1 MANLIDQDQEWLLNC
16 LNATLDPNQEIR
28 SLAEVSLRQASLQPG
43 HSPLLLPSKSPI
55 SIQSNRTLFLQQFI
69 KKHWHESEESFE
81 SPAVATEEKEV
92 IRILLLPSLDDSHR
106 KICTAISMAIASIA
120 VYDWPENWPD
130 LLPFLLK
137 LINDRTNVSGVHG
150 ALRCLALLSG
160 DLDDT
165 VVPTLVP
172 VLFPCLLTIV
182 SSPQNLFKQNY
193 DNYLRTKALTI
204 VYSCVSVLGI
214 MSGVYKTE
222 IIALITPMLK
232 PWMDQF
238 SVILEPPMQPEDP
251 DNWSLRMEVLKCL
264 NQFVQNFPS
273 LTESEFMVIVG
284 PLWQTFVTSLSV
296 YMRSSIECTEDPY
309 GDRYDSDGAE
319 KSLDAFVIQL
329 FEFLLTIV
337 GSAKLMKVVKNNI
350 KELAYYTLAFLQM
363 TEQQVI
369 FYNILLLYVLVLL
382 CYLMVIV
389 DKCICLDIFRCL
401 GGSKGGKS
409 VASESNEGA
418 RGADGRTLAEGS
430 STVAKL
436 IWTMRCNMAILLTT
450 IALCLADIM
459 ALPFAVSNISN
470 WGNSCLLYNGLSME
484 TLFFTNLSCNKIRI
498 VIPQSQKSRIVILN
512 REISLGIVGDSQ
524 LKLKTPSIVILVID
538 LCEVHTWS
546 RDANQ
551 FVADEDDA
559 TYSCRVS
566 GDPSLTSH
574 KHGTAFEWQNEGR
587 YKQGV
592 NLDLNRLR
600 ILVQYGALPMGVLL
614 LEEVVNS
621 FGSEGIYAIIDAM
634 RERFNESERE
644 KAAGSA
650 AWWRVSATVGE
661 LTVGQTSQKRQCD
674 CSVIRESVL
683 FALADLSDQLLDAEA
698 SGMISVNLG
707 NLVEQIVT
715 KDVGTGVHEYPFLYA
730 RIFTSVAKFSSVISH
745 GVLEHFLHAA
755 IKGVGMNVPP
765 PVKMGACQALS
776 QLLPEANKENIQP
789 QLMGLFSSLTDLL
802 HQASDETLHLVLE
815 TLQASIK
822 AVREA
827 AVSFESVVSPVVLN
841 TWALYVSDPFL
852 SIDAIEVLEALK
864 NAPGG
869 IHPLVSRILPHIGPI
884 LNKPYQQ
891 PDGLV
896 AGSLDLNAPSD
907 VIKAIYDTCF
917 DAVIRIVLQSDDHS
931 EMQNATQCLASFIS
945 GGREEILSWA
955 ADSGFTMRS
964 LLDAASRLLD
974 PGLESSGSL
983 FVGSYILQLI
993 LHLPLQM
1000 AMHIRDLVTAL
1011 VRRMQSA
1018 QIVHMS
1024 VPHVEQ
1030 FIDMLI
1036 GIPAEGYE
1044 NSFVYVMSEWTQKQ
1058 GEIQGAYQIKVTT
1071 SALALLLSTGHA
1083 ELNKVNVLGHLKS
1096 AAGITTRSKAKLAPD
1111 QWTLVPLPVKI
1122 LALLADTVIEFQEQ
1136 AMADD
1141 EESDWEE
1148 IQGGVAESN
1157 DSLLS
1162 SAAAPSFGRTTYGQ
1176 LEAMAKA
1183 YNENE
1188 EDWDDD
1194 DLLSVSDQLN
1204 GINLVNYLADFF
1216 AKFVH
1221 SNRQLFDHL
1230 CQKLIP
1236 AGQHLHAYL
1245 SLFNALLFDG
1255 TFRLYLK
1262 GVVQNAF
1269 E

>member
-1 MANLIDQDQEWLLNC
+1 M
-16 LNATLDPNQEIR
+16 
-28 SLAEVSLRQASLQPG
+28 
-43 HSPLLLPSKSPI
+43 PI
-55 SIQSNRTLFLQQFI
+55 
-69 KKHWHESEESFE
+69 
-81 SPAVATEEKEV
+81 
-92 IRILLLPSLDDSHR
+92 
-106 KICTAISMAIASIA
+106 C
-120 VYDWPENWPD
+120 
-130 LLPFLLK
+130 
-137 LINDRTNVSGVHG
+137 
-150 ALRCLALLSG
+150 
-160 DLDDT
+160 
-165 VVPTLVP
+165 
-172 VLFPCLLTIV
+172 
-182 SSPQNLFKQNY
+182 
-193 DNYLRTKALTI
+193 
-204 VYSCVSVLGI
+204 
-214 MSGVYKTE
+214 
-222 IIALITPMLK
+222 
-232 PWMDQF
+232 
-238 SVILEPPMQPEDP
+238 
-251 DNWSLRMEVLKCL
+251 
-264 NQFVQNFPS
+264 
-273 LTESEFMVIVG
+273 
-284 PLWQTFVTSLSV
+284 
-296 YMRSSIECTEDPY
+296 
-309 GDRYDSDGAE
+309 
-319 KSLDAFVIQL
+319 
-329 FEFLLTIV
+329 
-337 GSAKLMKVVKNNI
+337 
-350 KELAYYTLAFLQM
+350 
-363 TEQQVI
+363 
-369 FYNILLLYVLVLL
+369 
-382 CYLMVIV
+382 
-389 DKCICLDIFRCL
+389 
-401 GGSKGGKS
+401 
-409 VASESNEGA
+409 
-418 RGADGRTLAEGS
+418 
-430 STVAKL
+430 
-436 IWTMRCNMAILLTT
+436 
-450 IALCLADIM
+450 
-459 ALPFAVSNISN
+459 
-470 WGNSCLLYNGLSME
+470 
-484 TLFFTNLSCNKIRI
+484 NLSFC
-498 VIPQSQKSRIVILN
+498 S
-512 REISLGIVGDSQ
+512 REI
-524 LKLKTPSIVILVID
+524 
-538 LCEVHTWS
+538 
-546 RDANQ
+546 
-551 FVADEDDA
+551 
-559 TYSCRVS
+559 
-566 GDPSLTSH
+566 
-574 KHGTAFEWQNEGR
+574 
-587 YKQGV
+587 
-592 NLDLNRLR
+592 
-600 ILVQYGALPMGVLL
+600 
-614 LEEVVNS
+614 
-621 FGSEGIYAIIDAM
+621 
-634 RERFNESERE
+634 
-644 KAAGSA
+644 
-650 AWWRVSATVGE
+650 
-661 LTVGQTSQKRQCD
+661 
-674 CSVIRESVL
+674 
-683 FALADLSDQLLDAEA
+683 
-698 SGMISVNLG
+698 
-707 NLVEQIVT
+707 
-715 KDVGTGVHEYPFLYA
+715 
-730 RIFTSVAKFSSVISH
+730 
-745 GVLEHFLHAA
+745 
-755 IKGVGMNVPP
+755 
-765 PVKMGACQALS
+765 
-776 QLLPEANKENIQP
+776 
-789 QLMGLFSSLTDLL
+789 
-802 HQASDETLHLVLE
+802 
-815 TLQASIK
+815 

-896 AGSLDLNAPSD
+896 AGSLDLVTMLLKNAPSD

-1018 QIVHMS
+1018 QIVGLKSSLLLIFARLVHMS

-1194 DLLSVSDQLN
+1194 DLFSVSDQLN

-1230 CQKLIP
+1230 CQ
-1236 AGQHLHAYL
+1236 
-1245 SLFNALLFDG
+1245 SLAQAQRDAIQTLL
-1255 TFRLYLK
+1255 RC
-1262 GVVQNAF
+1262 
-1269 E
+1269 

>member
-1 MANLIDQDQEWLLNC
+1 MASRIDQDQEWLLNC
-16 LNATLDPNQEIR
+16 LNATLDPNEEIR
-28 SLAEVSLRQASLQPG
+28 SLAEASLYQASLQPG
-43 HSPLLLPSKSPI
+43 FGVALSKVAANKELPFGLRQLAAVLLK
-55 SIQSNRTLFLQQFI
+55 QFI

-81 SPAVATEEKEV
+81 PPAVSTEEKEV
-92 IRILLLPSLDDSHR
+92 IRRLLLPSLDDSHR

-172 VLFPCLLTIV
+172 FLFPCLHTIV
-182 SSPQNLFKQNY
+182 SSPQNY

-204 VYSCVSVLGI
+204 VYSCMSMLGI

-222 IIALITPMLK
+222 ISALITPMLK
-232 PWMDQF
+232 SWMDQF
-238 SVILEPPMQPEDP
+238 SVILEQPVQPEDP

-264 NQFVQNFPS
+264 NQFVQNFSS
-273 LTESEFMVIVG
+273 LNESEFMVIVG

-296 YMRSSIECTEDPY
+296 YVRSSIECIDDPY
-309 GDRYDSDGAE
+309 VDRYDSDGAE
-319 KSLDAFVIQL
+319 KSLDSFVIQL
-329 FEFLLTIV
+329 FEFLMTIV
-337 GSAKLMKVVKNNI
+337 GSAKLMKVFKNNI
-350 KELAYYTLAFLQM
+350 KELAYYTIAFLQM
-363 TEQQVI
+363 TEQQV
-369 FYNILLLYVLVLL
+369 
-382 CYLMVIV
+382 
-389 DKCICLDIFRCL
+389 
-401 GGSKGGKS
+401 
-409 VASESNEGA
+409 
-418 RGADGRTLAEGS
+418 
-430 STVAKL
+430 
-436 IWTMRCNMAILLTT
+436 
-450 IALCLADIM
+450 
-459 ALPFAVSNISN
+459 
-470 WGNSCLLYNGLSME
+470 
-484 TLFFTNLSCNKIRI
+484 
-498 VIPQSQKSRIVILN
+498 
-512 REISLGIVGDSQ
+512 
-524 LKLKTPSIVILVID
+524 
-538 LCEVHTWS
+538 HTWS
-546 RDANQ
+546 SDANQ

-566 GDPSLTSH
+566 G
-574 KHGTAFEWQNEGR
+574 
-587 YKQGV
+587 
-592 NLDLNRLR
+592 
-600 ILVQYGALPMGVLL
+600 VLL
-614 LEEVVNS
+614 LEQVVSS

-644 KAAGSA
+644 KAAGSV
-650 AWWRVSATVGE
+650 AWWR
-661 LTVGQTSQKRQCD
+661 
-674 CSVIRESVL
+674 IRESIL
-683 FALADLSDQLLDAEA
+683 FALAALSDQLLEAEA
-698 SGMISVNLG
+698 SGLISVNLG

-755 IKGVGMNVPP
+755 IRGVGMNVPS
-765 PVKMGACQALS
+765 PVKIGACQALS
-776 QLLPEANKENIQP
+776 QLLPEANKKNIQP
-789 QLMGLFSSLTDLL
+789 ELMGLFSSLTDLL

-822 AVREA
+822 AVHEA

-841 TWALYVSDPFL
+841 MWALHVSDPFL

-896 AGSLDLNAPSD
+896 AGSLDLVTMLLKNAPSD

-917 DAVIRIVLQSDDHS
+917 DAVIQIVLQSDDHS

-974 PGLESSGSL
+974 PDLESSGSL
-983 FVGSYILQLI
+983 FVGSYILHLI

-1000 AMHIRDLVTAL
+1000 AIHIRDLVGAL

-1018 QIVHMS
+1018 QIVVLKSSLLLIFARLVHMS
-1024 VPHVEQ
+1024 LPHVEQ

-1036 GIPAEGYE
+1036 GIPAQGYE
-1044 NSFVYVMSEWTQKQ
+1044 NSFVYVMSEWTRQQ
-1058 GEIQGAYQIKVTT
+1058 GEIQGAYQIKVTA
-1071 SALALLLSTGHA
+1071 SALALLLSTRHA
-1083 ELNKVNVLGHLKS
+1083 ELNKVNVQGHLKS
-1096 AAGITTRSKAKLAPD
+1096 SAGITTRSKAKLAPD

-1157 DSLLS
+1157 DSLLY
-1162 SAAAPSFGRTTYGQ
+1162 SAADSSFGRTTYDQ

-1183 YNENE
+1183 YDENE
-1188 EDWDDD
+1188 EDGDDD

-1204 GINLVNYLADFF
+1204 GINLVNYLGDFF
-1216 AKFVH
+1216 VKFVDGD
-1221 SNRQLFDHL
+1221 RQLFDHL
-1230 CQKLIP
+1230 CQ
-1236 AGQHLHAYL
+1236 
-1245 SLFNALLFDG
+1245 SLAQAQRDAIQTLL
-1255 TFRLYLK
+1255 RR
-1262 GVVQNAF
+1262 
-1269 E
+1269 

>member
-1 MANLIDQDQEWLLNC
+1 MANRIDQDQEWLLNC
-16 LNATLDPNQEIR
+16 LNATLDPNEEIR
-28 SLAEVSLRQASLQPG
+28 SLAEASLYQASLQPG
-43 HSPLLLPSKSPI
+43 FGVALSKVAANKELPFGLRQLAAVLLK
-55 SIQSNRTLFLQQFI
+55 QFI

-81 SPAVATEEKEV
+81 PPAVSTEEKEV
-92 IRILLLPSLDDSHR
+92 IRRLLLPSLDDSHR

-172 VLFPCLLTIV
+172 FLFPCLHTIV
-182 SSPQNLFKQNY
+182 SSPQNY

-204 VYSCVSVLGI
+204 VYSCMSMLGI

-222 IIALITPMLK
+222 ISALITPMLK
-232 PWMDQF
+232 SWMDQF
-238 SVILEPPMQPEDP
+238 SLILEQPVQPEDP

-264 NQFVQNFPS
+264 NQFVQNFSS
-273 LTESEFMVIVG
+273 LNESEFMVIVG

-296 YMRSSIECTEDPY
+296 YVRSSIECIDDPY
-309 GDRYDSDGAE
+309 VDRYDSDGAE
-319 KSLDAFVIQL
+319 KSLDSFVIQL
-329 FEFLLTIV
+329 FEFLMTIV
-337 GSAKLMKVVKNNI
+337 GSAKLMKVFKNNI
-350 KELAYYTLAFLQM
+350 KELAYYTIAFLQM
-363 TEQQVI
+363 TEQQV
-369 FYNILLLYVLVLL
+369 
-382 CYLMVIV
+382 
-389 DKCICLDIFRCL
+389 
-401 GGSKGGKS
+401 
-409 VASESNEGA
+409 
-418 RGADGRTLAEGS
+418 
-430 STVAKL
+430 
-436 IWTMRCNMAILLTT
+436 
-450 IALCLADIM
+450 
-459 ALPFAVSNISN
+459 
-470 WGNSCLLYNGLSME
+470 
-484 TLFFTNLSCNKIRI
+484 
-498 VIPQSQKSRIVILN
+498 
-512 REISLGIVGDSQ
+512 
-524 LKLKTPSIVILVID
+524 
-538 LCEVHTWS
+538 HTWS
-546 RDANQ
+546 SDANQ

-566 GDPSLTSH
+566 G
-574 KHGTAFEWQNEGR
+574 
-587 YKQGV
+587 
-592 NLDLNRLR
+592 
-600 ILVQYGALPMGVLL
+600 VLL
-614 LEEVVNS
+614 LEQVVGS

-644 KAAGSA
+644 KAAGSV
-650 AWWRVSATVGE
+650 AWWR
-661 LTVGQTSQKRQCD
+661 
-674 CSVIRESVL
+674 IRESIL
-683 FALADLSDQLLDAEA
+683 FALAALSDQLLEAEA
-698 SGMISVNLG
+698 SGLISVNLG

-755 IKGVGMNVPP
+755 IKGVGMNVPS
-765 PVKMGACQALS
+765 PVKIGACQALS

-789 QLMGLFSSLTDLL
+789 ELMGLFSSLTDLL

-822 AVREA
+822 AVHEA

-841 TWALYVSDPFL
+841 MWALHVSDPFL

-896 AGSLDLNAPSD
+896 AGSLDLVTMLLKNAPSD

-974 PGLESSGSL
+974 PDLESSGSL

-1000 AMHIRDLVTAL
+1000 AIHIRDLVGAL

-1018 QIVHMS
+1018 QIVVLKSSLLLIFARLVHMS
-1024 VPHVEQ
+1024 LPHVEQ

-1036 GIPAEGYE
+1036 GIPAQGYE
-1044 NSFVYVMSEWTQKQ
+1044 NSFVYVMSEWTRQQ
-1058 GEIQGAYQIKVTT
+1058 GVIQGAYQIKVTA
-1071 SALALLLSTGHA
+1071 SALALLLSTRHA
-1083 ELNKVNVLGHLKS
+1083 ELNKVNVQGHLKS
-1096 AAGITTRSKAKLAPD
+1096 SAGITTRSKAKLAPD

-1157 DSLLS
+1157 DSLLY
-1162 SAAAPSFGRTTYGQ
+1162 SAADSSFGRTTYDQ

-1183 YNENE
+1183 YDENE
-1188 EDWDDD
+1188 EDGDDD

-1204 GINLVNYLADFF
+1204 GINLVNYLGDFF
-1216 AKFVH
+1216 VKFVDGD
-1221 SNRQLFDHL
+1221 RQLFDHL
-1230 CQKLIP
+1230 CQ
-1236 AGQHLHAYL
+1236 
-1245 SLFNALLFDG
+1245 SLAQAQRDAIQTLL
-1255 TFRLYLK
+1255 RR
-1262 GVVQNAF
+1262 
-1269 E
+1269 

>member
-1 MANLIDQDQEWLLNC
+1 MANRIDQDQEWLLNC
-16 LNATLDPNQEIR
+16 LNATLDPNEEIR
-28 SLAEVSLRQASLQPG
+28 SLAEASLYQASLQPG
-43 HSPLLLPSKSPI
+43 FGVALSKVAANKELPFGLRQLAAVLLK
-55 SIQSNRTLFLQQFI
+55 QFI

-81 SPAVATEEKEV
+81 PPAVSTEEKEV
-92 IRILLLPSLDDSHR
+92 IRRLLLPSLDDSHR

-172 VLFPCLLTIV
+172 FLFPCLHTIV
-182 SSPQNLFKQNY
+182 SSPQNY

-204 VYSCVSVLGI
+204 VYSCMSMLGI

-222 IIALITPMLK
+222 ISALITPMLK
-232 PWMDQF
+232 SWMDQF
-238 SVILEPPMQPEDP
+238 SVILEQPVQPEDP

-264 NQFVQNFPS
+264 NQFVQNFSS
-273 LTESEFMVIVG
+273 LNESEFMVIVG

-296 YMRSSIECTEDPY
+296 YVRSSIECIDDPY
-309 GDRYDSDGAE
+309 VDRYDSDGAE
-319 KSLDAFVIQL
+319 KSLDSFVIQL
-329 FEFLLTIV
+329 FEFLMTIV
-337 GSAKLMKVVKNNI
+337 GSAKLMKVFKNNI
-350 KELAYYTLAFLQM
+350 KELAYYTIAFLQM
-363 TEQQVI
+363 TEQQV
-369 FYNILLLYVLVLL
+369 
-382 CYLMVIV
+382 
-389 DKCICLDIFRCL
+389 
-401 GGSKGGKS
+401 
-409 VASESNEGA
+409 
-418 RGADGRTLAEGS
+418 
-430 STVAKL
+430 
-436 IWTMRCNMAILLTT
+436 
-450 IALCLADIM
+450 
-459 ALPFAVSNISN
+459 
-470 WGNSCLLYNGLSME
+470 
-484 TLFFTNLSCNKIRI
+484 
-498 VIPQSQKSRIVILN
+498 
-512 REISLGIVGDSQ
+512 
-524 LKLKTPSIVILVID
+524 
-538 LCEVHTWS
+538 HTWS
-546 RDANQ
+546 SDANQ

-566 GDPSLTSH
+566 G
-574 KHGTAFEWQNEGR
+574 
-587 YKQGV
+587 
-592 NLDLNRLR
+592 
-600 ILVQYGALPMGVLL
+600 VLL
-614 LEEVVNS
+614 LEQVVSS

-644 KAAGSA
+644 KAAGSV
-650 AWWRVSATVGE
+650 AWWR
-661 LTVGQTSQKRQCD
+661 
-674 CSVIRESVL
+674 IRESIL
-683 FALADLSDQLLDAEA
+683 FALAALSDQLLEAEA
-698 SGMISVNLG
+698 SGLISVNLG

-755 IKGVGMNVPP
+755 IKGVGMNVPS
-765 PVKMGACQALS
+765 PVKIGACQALS

-789 QLMGLFSSLTDLL
+789 ELMGLFSSLTDLL

-822 AVREA
+822 AVHEA

-841 TWALYVSDPFL
+841 MWALHVSDPFL

-896 AGSLDLNAPSD
+896 AGSLDLVTMLLKNAPSD

-974 PGLESSGSL
+974 PDLESSGSL

-1000 AMHIRDLVTAL
+1000 AIHIRDLVGAL

-1018 QIVHMS
+1018 QIVVLKNSLLLIFARLVHMS
-1024 VPHVEQ
+1024 LPHVEQ

-1036 GIPAEGYE
+1036 GIPAQGYE
-1044 NSFVYVMSEWTQKQ
+1044 NSFVYVMSEWTRQQ
-1058 GEIQGAYQIKVTT
+1058 GEIQGAYQIKVTA
-1071 SALALLLSTGHA
+1071 SALALLLSTRHA
-1083 ELNKVNVLGHLKS
+1083 ELNKVNVQGHLKS
-1096 AAGITTRSKAKLAPD
+1096 SAGITTRSKAKLAPD

-1157 DSLLS
+1157 DSLLY
-1162 SAAAPSFGRTTYGQ
+1162 SAADSSFGRTTYDQ

-1183 YNENE
+1183 YDENE
-1188 EDWDDD
+1188 EDGDDD

-1204 GINLVNYLADFF
+1204 GINLVNYLGDFF
-1216 AKFVH
+1216 VKFVDGD
-1221 SNRQLFDHL
+1221 RQLFDHL
-1230 CQKLIP
+1230 CQ
-1236 AGQHLHAYL
+1236 
-1245 SLFNALLFDG
+1245 SLAQAQRDAIQTLL
-1255 TFRLYLK
+1255 RR
-1262 GVVQNAF
+1262 
-1269 E
+1269 

>member
-43 HSPLLLPSKSPI
+43 FGVALSKVAANKEHPFGLRQLAAVLLK
-55 SIQSNRTLFLQQFI
+55 QFI
-69 KKHWHESEESFE
+69 KTHWHESEESFE
-81 SPAVATEEKEV
+81 PPAVATEEKEV
-92 IRILLLPSLDDSHR
+92 IRRLLLPSLDDSHR

-182 SSPQNLFKQNY
+182 SSPQNY

-222 IIALITPMLK
+222 ISALITPMLK

-296 YMRSSIECTEDPY
+296 YVRSSIECTEDPY

-350 KELAYYTLAFLQM
+350 KELAYYTIAFLQM
-363 TEQQVI
+363 TEQQ
-369 FYNILLLYVLVLL
+369 
-382 CYLMVIV
+382 
-389 DKCICLDIFRCL
+389 
-401 GGSKGGKS
+401 
-409 VASESNEGA
+409 
-418 RGADGRTLAEGS
+418 
-430 STVAKL
+430 
-436 IWTMRCNMAILLTT
+436 
-450 IALCLADIM
+450 
-459 ALPFAVSNISN
+459 
-470 WGNSCLLYNGLSME
+470 
-484 TLFFTNLSCNKIRI
+484 
-498 VIPQSQKSRIVILN
+498 
-512 REISLGIVGDSQ
+512 
-524 LKLKTPSIVILVID
+524 
-538 LCEVHTWS
+538 VHTWS

-566 GDPSLTSH
+566 
-574 KHGTAFEWQNEGR
+574 
-587 YKQGV
+587 
-592 NLDLNRLR
+592 
-600 ILVQYGALPMGVLL
+600 GVLL

-650 AWWRVSATVGE
+650 AWWR
-661 LTVGQTSQKRQCD
+661 
-674 CSVIRESVL
+674 IRESIL

-715 KDVGTGVHEYPFLYA
+715 IDVGTGVHEYPFLYA

-896 AGSLDLNAPSD
+896 AGSLDLVTMLLKNAPSD
-907 VIKAIYDTCF
+907 IIKAIYDTCF

-974 PGLESSGSL
+974 PGMESSGSL

-1018 QIVHMS
+1018 QIVGLKSSLLLIFARLVHMS

-1071 SALALLLSTGHA
+1071 SALALLLSTRHA

-1230 CQKLIP
+1230 CQ
-1236 AGQHLHAYL
+1236 
-1245 SLFNALLFDG
+1245 SLAQAQRDAIQTLL
-1255 TFRLYLK
+1255 RC
-1262 GVVQNAF
+1262 
-1269 E
+1269 

>member
-1 MANLIDQDQEWLLNC
+1 MANLIDKDQEWLLNC

-43 HSPLLLPSKSPI
+43 FGVALSKVAANKELPFGLRQLAAVLLK
-55 SIQSNRTLFLQQFI
+55 QFI

-81 SPAVATEEKEV
+81 PPAVAIEEKEV
-92 IRILLLPSLDDSHR
+92 IRSLLLPSLDDSHR
-106 KICTAISMAIASIA
+106 KMCTAISMAIASIA

-182 SSPQNLFKQNY
+182 SSPQNY
-193 DNYLRTKALTI
+193 DNYLRMKALTI

-222 IIALITPMLK
+222 ISALITPMLK

-329 FEFLLTIV
+329 FEFLLTVV

-363 TEQQVI
+363 TEQQV
-369 FYNILLLYVLVLL
+369 
-382 CYLMVIV
+382 
-389 DKCICLDIFRCL
+389 
-401 GGSKGGKS
+401 
-409 VASESNEGA
+409 
-418 RGADGRTLAEGS
+418 
-430 STVAKL
+430 
-436 IWTMRCNMAILLTT
+436 
-450 IALCLADIM
+450 
-459 ALPFAVSNISN
+459 
-470 WGNSCLLYNGLSME
+470 
-484 TLFFTNLSCNKIRI
+484 
-498 VIPQSQKSRIVILN
+498 
-512 REISLGIVGDSQ
+512 
-524 LKLKTPSIVILVID
+524 
-538 LCEVHTWS
+538 HTWS

-566 GDPSLTSH
+566 
-574 KHGTAFEWQNEGR
+574 
-587 YKQGV
+587 
-592 NLDLNRLR
+592 
-600 ILVQYGALPMGVLL
+600 GVLL

-650 AWWRVSATVGE
+650 AWWR
-661 LTVGQTSQKRQCD
+661 
-674 CSVIRESVL
+674 IRESIL

-715 KDVGTGVHEYPFLYA
+715 IDVGTGVHEYPFLYA

-755 IKGVGMNVPP
+755 VKGVGMNVPP

-896 AGSLDLNAPSD
+896 AGSLDLVTMLLKNAPSD

-974 PGLESSGSL
+974 PGMESSGSL

-993 LHLPLQM
+993 LHLPLHM
-1000 AMHIRDLVTAL
+1000 AMYIRDLVTAL

-1018 QIVHMS
+1018 QIVGLKSSLLLIFARLVHMS

-1071 SALALLLSTGHA
+1071 SALALLLSTRHA

-1230 CQKLIP
+1230 CQ
-1236 AGQHLHAYL
+1236 
-1245 SLFNALLFDG
+1245 SLAQAQRDAIQTLL
-1255 TFRLYLK
+1255 RC
-1262 GVVQNAF
+1262 
-1269 E
+1269 

>member
-1 MANLIDQDQEWLLNC
+1 MANRIDQDQEWLLNC
-16 LNATLDPNQEIR
+16 LNATLDPNEEIR
-28 SLAEVSLRQASLQPG
+28 SLAEASLYQASLQPG
-43 HSPLLLPSKSPI
+43 FGVALSKVAANKELPFGLRQISSLFEPFVSHIFFLNSFSAVLLK
-55 SIQSNRTLFLQQFI
+55 QFI
-69 KKHWHESEESFE
+69 KKHWHESEEPFE
-81 SPAVATEEKEV
+81 PPAVSTEEKEV
-92 IRILLLPSLDDSHR
+92 IRRLLLPSLDDSHR

-172 VLFPCLLTIV
+172 VLFPCLHTIV
-182 SSPQNLFKQNY
+182 SSPQNLFEQNY

-204 VYSCVSVLGI
+204 VYSCMSMLGI

-222 IIALITPMLK
+222 ISALITPMLK
-232 PWMDQF
+232 SWMDQF
-238 SVILEPPMQPEDP
+238 SVILEQPVQPEDP

-264 NQFVQNFPS
+264 NQFVQNFSS
-273 LTESEFMVIVG
+273 LNESEFMVIVG

-296 YMRSSIECTEDPY
+296 YVRSSIECIDDPY
-309 GDRYDSDGAE
+309 VDRYDSDGAE
-319 KSLDAFVIQL
+319 KSLDSFVIQL
-329 FEFLLTIV
+329 FEFLMTIV
-337 GSAKLMKVVKNNI
+337 GSAKLMKVFKNNI
-350 KELAYYTLAFLQM
+350 KELAYYTIAFLQM
-363 TEQQVI
+363 TEQQV
-369 FYNILLLYVLVLL
+369 
-382 CYLMVIV
+382 
-389 DKCICLDIFRCL
+389 
-401 GGSKGGKS
+401 
-409 VASESNEGA
+409 
-418 RGADGRTLAEGS
+418 
-430 STVAKL
+430 
-436 IWTMRCNMAILLTT
+436 
-450 IALCLADIM
+450 
-459 ALPFAVSNISN
+459 
-470 WGNSCLLYNGLSME
+470 
-484 TLFFTNLSCNKIRI
+484 
-498 VIPQSQKSRIVILN
+498 
-512 REISLGIVGDSQ
+512 
-524 LKLKTPSIVILVID
+524 
-538 LCEVHTWS
+538 HTWS
-546 RDANQ
+546 SDANQ

-566 GDPSLTSH
+566 G
-574 KHGTAFEWQNEGR
+574 
-587 YKQGV
+587 
-592 NLDLNRLR
+592 
-600 ILVQYGALPMGVLL
+600 VLL
-614 LEEVVNS
+614 LEQVVSS

-644 KAAGSA
+644 KAAGSV
-650 AWWRVSATVGE
+650 AWWR
-661 LTVGQTSQKRQCD
+661 
-674 CSVIRESVL
+674 IRESIL
-683 FALADLSDQLLDAEA
+683 FALAALSDQLLEAEA
-698 SGMISVNLG
+698 SGLISVNLG

-755 IKGVGMNVPP
+755 IKGVGMNVPS
-765 PVKMGACQALS
+765 PVKIGACQALS

-789 QLMGLFSSLTDLL
+789 ELMGLFSSLTDLL

-822 AVREA
+822 AVHEA

-841 TWALYVSDPFL
+841 MWALHVSDPFL

-917 DAVIRIVLQSDDHS
+917 DAVIQIVLQSDDHS

-974 PGLESSGSL
+974 PDLESSGSL

-1000 AMHIRDLVTAL
+1000 AIHIRDLVGAL

-1018 QIVHMS
+1018 QIVVLKSSLLLIFARLVHMS
-1024 VPHVEQ
+1024 LPHVEQ

-1044 NSFVYVMSEWTQKQ
+1044 NSFVYVMSEWTRQQ
-1058 GEIQGAYQIKVTT
+1058 GEIQGAYQIKVTA
-1071 SALALLLSTGHA
+1071 SALALLLSTRHA
-1083 ELNKVNVLGHLKS
+1083 ELNKVNVQGHLKS
-1096 AAGITTRSKAKLAPD
+1096 SAGITTRSKAKLAPD

-1157 DSLLS
+1157 DSLLY
-1162 SAAAPSFGRTTYGQ
+1162 SAADSSFGRTTYDQ

-1188 EDWDDD
+1188 EDGDDD

-1204 GINLVNYLADFF
+1204 GINLVNYLGDFF
-1216 AKFVH
+1216 VKFVH
-1221 SNRQLFDHL
+1221 GDRQLFDHL
-1230 CQKLIP
+1230 CQ
-1236 AGQHLHAYL
+1236 
-1245 SLFNALLFDG
+1245 SLAQAQRDAIQTLL
-1255 TFRLYLK
+1255 RR
-1262 GVVQNAF
+1262 
-1269 E
+1269 

>member
-1 MANLIDQDQEWLLNC
+1 MANRIDQDQEWLLNC
-16 LNATLDPNQEIR
+16 LNATLDPNEEIR
-28 SLAEVSLRQASLQPG
+28 SLAEASLYQASLQPG
-43 HSPLLLPSKSPI
+43 FGVALSKVAANKELPFGLRQLAAVLLK
-55 SIQSNRTLFLQQFI
+55 QFI

-81 SPAVATEEKEV
+81 PPAVSTEEKEV
-92 IRILLLPSLDDSHR
+92 IRRLLLPSLDDSHR

-172 VLFPCLLTIV
+172 FLFPCLHTIV
-182 SSPQNLFKQNY
+182 SSPQNY

-204 VYSCVSVLGI
+204 VYSCMSMLGI

-222 IIALITPMLK
+222 ISALITPMLK
-232 PWMDQF
+232 SWMDQF
-238 SVILEPPMQPEDP
+238 SVILEQPVQPEDP

-264 NQFVQNFPS
+264 NQFVQNFSS
-273 LTESEFMVIVG
+273 LNESEFMVIVG

-296 YMRSSIECTEDPY
+296 YVRSSIECIDDPY
-309 GDRYDSDGAE
+309 VDRYDSDGAE
-319 KSLDAFVIQL
+319 KSLDSFVIQL
-329 FEFLLTIV
+329 FEFLMTIV
-337 GSAKLMKVVKNNI
+337 GSAKLMKVFKNNI
-350 KELAYYTLAFLQM
+350 KELAYYTIAFLQM
-363 TEQQVI
+363 TEQQV
-369 FYNILLLYVLVLL
+369 
-382 CYLMVIV
+382 
-389 DKCICLDIFRCL
+389 
-401 GGSKGGKS
+401 
-409 VASESNEGA
+409 
-418 RGADGRTLAEGS
+418 
-430 STVAKL
+430 
-436 IWTMRCNMAILLTT
+436 
-450 IALCLADIM
+450 
-459 ALPFAVSNISN
+459 
-470 WGNSCLLYNGLSME
+470 
-484 TLFFTNLSCNKIRI
+484 
-498 VIPQSQKSRIVILN
+498 
-512 REISLGIVGDSQ
+512 
-524 LKLKTPSIVILVID
+524 
-538 LCEVHTWS
+538 HTWS
-546 RDANQ
+546 SDANQ

-566 GDPSLTSH
+566 G
-574 KHGTAFEWQNEGR
+574 
-587 YKQGV
+587 
-592 NLDLNRLR
+592 
-600 ILVQYGALPMGVLL
+600 VLL
-614 LEEVVNS
+614 LEQVVSS

-644 KAAGSA
+644 KAAGSV
-650 AWWRVSATVGE
+650 AWWR
-661 LTVGQTSQKRQCD
+661 
-674 CSVIRESVL
+674 IRESIL
-683 FALADLSDQLLDAEA
+683 FALAALSDQLLEAEA
-698 SGMISVNLG
+698 SGLISVNLG

-755 IKGVGMNVPP
+755 IKGVGMNVPS
-765 PVKMGACQALS
+765 PVKIGACQALS

-789 QLMGLFSSLTDLL
+789 ELMGLFSSLTDLL

-822 AVREA
+822 AVHEA

-841 TWALYVSDPFL
+841 MWALHVSDPFL

-896 AGSLDLNAPSD
+896 AGSLDLVTMLLKNAPSD

-974 PGLESSGSL
+974 PDLESSGSL

-1000 AMHIRDLVTAL
+1000 AIHIRDLVGAL

-1018 QIVHMS
+1018 QIVVLKNSLLLIFARLVHMS
-1024 VPHVEQ
+1024 LPHVEQ

-1036 GIPAEGYE
+1036 GIPAQGYE
-1044 NSFVYVMSEWTQKQ
+1044 NSFVYVMSEWTRQQ
-1058 GEIQGAYQIKVTT
+1058 GEIQGAYQIKVTA
-1071 SALALLLSTGHA
+1071 SALALLLSTRHA
-1083 ELNKVNVLGHLKS
+1083 ELNKVNVQGHLKS
-1096 AAGITTRSKAKLAPD
+1096 SAGITTRSKAKLAPD

-1141 EESDWEE
+1141 EQESDWEE

-1157 DSLLS
+1157 DSLLY
-1162 SAAAPSFGRTTYGQ
+1162 SAADSSFGRTTYDQ

-1183 YNENE
+1183 YDENE
-1188 EDWDDD
+1188 EDGDDD

-1204 GINLVNYLADFF
+1204 GINLVNYLGDFF
-1216 AKFVH
+1216 VKFVDGD
-1221 SNRQLFDHL
+1221 RQLFDHL
-1230 CQKLIP
+1230 CQ
-1236 AGQHLHAYL
+1236 
-1245 SLFNALLFDG
+1245 SLAQAQRDAIQTLL
-1255 TFRLYLK
+1255 RR
-1262 GVVQNAF
+1262 
-1269 E
+1269 

>member
-1 MANLIDQDQEWLLNC
+1 MANRIDQDQEWLLNC
-16 LNATLDPNQEIR
+16 LNATLDPNEEIR
-28 SLAEVSLRQASLQPG
+28 SLAEASLYQASLQPG
-43 HSPLLLPSKSPI
+43 CGVALSKVAANKELPFGLHNYLAAVLLK
-55 SIQSNRTLFLQQFI
+55 QFI

-81 SPAVATEEKEV
+81 PPAVSTEEKEV
-92 IRILLLPSLDDSHR
+92 IRRLLLPSLDDSHR

-172 VLFPCLLTIV
+172 FLFPCLHTIV
-182 SSPQNLFKQNY
+182 SSPQNY

-204 VYSCVSVLGI
+204 VYSCMSMLGI

-222 IIALITPMLK
+222 ISALITPMLK
-232 PWMDQF
+232 SWMDQF
-238 SVILEPPMQPEDP
+238 SLILEQPVQPEDP

-264 NQFVQNFPS
+264 NQFVQNFSS
-273 LTESEFMVIVG
+273 LNESEFMVIVG

-296 YMRSSIECTEDPY
+296 YVRSSIECIDDPY
-309 GDRYDSDGAE
+309 VDRYDSDGAE
-319 KSLDAFVIQL
+319 KSLDSFVIQL
-329 FEFLLTIV
+329 FEFLMTIV
-337 GSAKLMKVVKNNI
+337 GSAKLMKVFKNNI
-350 KELAYYTLAFLQM
+350 KELAYYTIAFLQM
-363 TEQQVI
+363 TEQQV
-369 FYNILLLYVLVLL
+369 
-382 CYLMVIV
+382 
-389 DKCICLDIFRCL
+389 
-401 GGSKGGKS
+401 
-409 VASESNEGA
+409 
-418 RGADGRTLAEGS
+418 
-430 STVAKL
+430 
-436 IWTMRCNMAILLTT
+436 
-450 IALCLADIM
+450 
-459 ALPFAVSNISN
+459 
-470 WGNSCLLYNGLSME
+470 
-484 TLFFTNLSCNKIRI
+484 
-498 VIPQSQKSRIVILN
+498 
-512 REISLGIVGDSQ
+512 
-524 LKLKTPSIVILVID
+524 
-538 LCEVHTWS
+538 HTWS
-546 RDANQ
+546 SDANQ

-566 GDPSLTSH
+566 G
-574 KHGTAFEWQNEGR
+574 
-587 YKQGV
+587 
-592 NLDLNRLR
+592 
-600 ILVQYGALPMGVLL
+600 VLL
-614 LEEVVNS
+614 LEQVVSS

-644 KAAGSA
+644 KAAGSV
-650 AWWRVSATVGE
+650 AWWR
-661 LTVGQTSQKRQCD
+661 
-674 CSVIRESVL
+674 IRESIL
-683 FALADLSDQLLDAEA
+683 FALAALSDQLLEAEA
-698 SGMISVNLG
+698 SGLISVNLG

-755 IKGVGMNVPP
+755 IREPS
-765 PVKMGACQALS
+765 PVKIGACQALS
-776 QLLPEANKENIQP
+776 QLLPE
-789 QLMGLFSSLTDLL
+789 
-802 HQASDETLHLVLE
+802 ASDETLHLVLE

-822 AVREA
+822 AVCCLTC
-827 AVSFESVVSPVVLN
+827 SSN
-841 TWALYVSDPFL
+841 MWALHVSDPFL

-896 AGSLDLNAPSD
+896 AGSLDLVTMLLKNAPSD

-917 DAVIRIVLQSDDHS
+917 DAVIQIVLQSDDHS

-974 PGLESSGSL
+974 PDLESSGSL

-1000 AMHIRDLVTAL
+1000 AIHIRDLVGAL

-1018 QIVHMS
+1018 QIVVLKSSLLLIFARLVHMS
-1024 VPHVEQ
+1024 LPHVEQ

-1036 GIPAEGYE
+1036 GIPAQGYE
-1044 NSFVYVMSEWTQKQ
+1044 NSFVYVMSEWTRQQ
-1058 GEIQGAYQIKVTT
+1058 GVIQGAYQIKVTA
-1071 SALALLLSTGHA
+1071 SALALLLSTRHA
-1083 ELNKVNVLGHLKS
+1083 ELNKVNVQGHLKS
-1096 AAGITTRSKAKLAPD
+1096 SAGITTRSKAKLAPD

-1157 DSLLS
+1157 DSLLY
-1162 SAAAPSFGRTTYGQ
+1162 SAADSSFGRTTYDQ

-1183 YNENE
+1183 YDENE
-1188 EDWDDD
+1188 EDGDDD

-1204 GINLVNYLADFF
+1204 GINLVNYLGDFF
-1216 AKFVH
+1216 VKFVDGD
-1221 SNRQLFDHL
+1221 RQLFDHL
-1230 CQKLIP
+1230 CQ
-1236 AGQHLHAYL
+1236 
-1245 SLFNALLFDG
+1245 SLAQAQRDAIQTLL
-1255 TFRLYLK
+1255 RR
-1262 GVVQNAF
+1262 
-1269 E
+1269 

>member
-1 MANLIDQDQEWLLNC
+1 MANRIDQDQEWLLNC
-16 LNATLDPNQEIR
+16 LNATLDPNEEIR
-28 SLAEVSLRQASLQPG
+28 SLAEASLYQASLQPG
-43 HSPLLLPSKSPI
+43 FGVALSKVAANKELPFGLRQLAAVLLK
-55 SIQSNRTLFLQQFI
+55 QFI

-81 SPAVATEEKEV
+81 PPAVSTEEKEV
-92 IRILLLPSLDDSHR
+92 IRRLLLPSLDDSHR

-172 VLFPCLLTIV
+172 VLFPCLHTIV
-182 SSPQNLFKQNY
+182 SSPQNLFEQNY

-204 VYSCVSVLGI
+204 VYSCMSMLGI

-222 IIALITPMLK
+222 ISALITPMLK
-232 PWMDQF
+232 SWMDQF
-238 SVILEPPMQPEDP
+238 SVILEQPVQPEDP

-264 NQFVQNFPS
+264 NQFVQNFSS
-273 LTESEFMVIVG
+273 LDESEFMVIVG

-296 YMRSSIECTEDPY
+296 YVRSSIECIDDPY
-309 GDRYDSDGAE
+309 VDRYDSDGAE
-319 KSLDAFVIQL
+319 KSLDSFVIQL
-329 FEFLLTIV
+329 FEFLMTIV
-337 GSAKLMKVVKNNI
+337 GSAKLMKVFKNNI
-350 KELAYYTLAFLQM
+350 KELAYYTIAFLQM
-363 TEQQVI
+363 TEQQV
-369 FYNILLLYVLVLL
+369 
-382 CYLMVIV
+382 
-389 DKCICLDIFRCL
+389 
-401 GGSKGGKS
+401 
-409 VASESNEGA
+409 
-418 RGADGRTLAEGS
+418 
-430 STVAKL
+430 
-436 IWTMRCNMAILLTT
+436 
-450 IALCLADIM
+450 
-459 ALPFAVSNISN
+459 
-470 WGNSCLLYNGLSME
+470 
-484 TLFFTNLSCNKIRI
+484 
-498 VIPQSQKSRIVILN
+498 
-512 REISLGIVGDSQ
+512 
-524 LKLKTPSIVILVID
+524 
-538 LCEVHTWS
+538 HTWS
-546 RDANQ
+546 SDANQ

-566 GDPSLTSH
+566 G
-574 KHGTAFEWQNEGR
+574 
-587 YKQGV
+587 
-592 NLDLNRLR
+592 
-600 ILVQYGALPMGVLL
+600 VLL
-614 LEEVVNS
+614 LEQVVSS

-644 KAAGSA
+644 KAAGSV
-650 AWWRVSATVGE
+650 AWWR
-661 LTVGQTSQKRQCD
+661 
-674 CSVIRESVL
+674 IRESIL
-683 FALADLSDQLLDAEA
+683 FALAALSDQLLEAEA
-698 SGMISVNLG
+698 SGLISVNLG

-755 IKGVGMNVPP
+755 IKGVGMNVPS
-765 PVKMGACQALS
+765 PVKIGACQALS

-789 QLMGLFSSLTDLL
+789 ELMGLFSSLTDLL

-822 AVREA
+822 AVHEA

-841 TWALYVSDPFL
+841 MWALHVSDPFL

-896 AGSLDLNAPSD
+896 AGSLDLVTMLLKNAPSD

-917 DAVIRIVLQSDDHS
+917 DAVIQIVLQSDDHS

-974 PGLESSGSL
+974 PDLESSGSL

-1000 AMHIRDLVTAL
+1000 AIHIRDLVGAL

-1018 QIVHMS
+1018 QIVVLKSSLLLIFARLVHMS
-1024 VPHVEQ
+1024 LPHVEQ

-1044 NSFVYVMSEWTQKQ
+1044 NSFVYVMSEWTRQQ
-1058 GEIQGAYQIKVTT
+1058 GEIQGAYQIKVTA
-1071 SALALLLSTGHA
+1071 SALALLLSTRHA
-1083 ELNKVNVLGHLKS
+1083 ELNKVNVQGHLKS
-1096 AAGITTRSKAKLAPD
+1096 SAGITTRSKAKLAPD

-1157 DSLLS
+1157 DSLLY
-1162 SAAAPSFGRTTYGQ
+1162 SAADSSFGRTTYDQ

-1188 EDWDDD
+1188 EDGDDD

-1204 GINLVNYLADFF
+1204 GINLVNYLGDFF
-1216 AKFVH
+1216 VKFVH
-1221 SNRQLFDHL
+1221 SDRQLFDHL
-1230 CQKLIP
+1230 CQ
-1236 AGQHLHAYL
+1236 
-1245 SLFNALLFDG
+1245 SLAQAQRDAIQTLL
-1255 TFRLYLK
+1255 RR
-1262 GVVQNAF
+1262 
-1269 E
+1269 